1 MHIGLGLLY
10 ALTIVLCTR
19 LLIGFSSTPVAAGI
33 AMLLFAIN
41 DTHAYSVGWISAYN
55 TVLCCMFGLI
65 ALLMHCHW
73 RRRKSTLGLF
83 LSVFA
88 FLLSLLSSEGG
99 LALMGY
105 IVAYA
110 LFIEPGSWRKK
121 TASIIP
127 TTIIAIGYV
136 LFYVIQ
142 DFGVKGSSTYLS
154 PADDLWGTACAVLSN
169 TAIMVVSEI
178 LSIPPVTV
186 MFQFIGA
193 AGVVIAVVLL
203 VIMLFTLSSFLR
215 SNRIVAFFGTGM
227 VLSII
232 PFTLGGAQDRLLLWA
247 GLGAAGLLGELFTS
261 SAVTVVKLQRVSAKT
276 LLFTNTVMS
285 LIFFIPILYVYTV
298 FEVNAKALEK
308 NSTSQNTIVLNTYGS
323 FSFLYAPAIR
333 SEKGGEWPEH
343 FYYLYDGADTLTIK
357 RASERTLLATTS
369 KGWLATSAEQLSR
382 SKYYPFSQGDT
393 VKMKLMTAVIEDVSS
408 DGRPISVRF
417 TFEDDMRAFAWMKWT
432 KNGPQRC
439 ELPAIGG
446 EMRLVAPMF

>member
-1 MHIGLGLLY
+1 
-10 ALTIVLCTR
+10 
-19 LLIGFSSTPVAAGI
+19 
-33 AMLLFAIN
+33 
-41 DTHAYSVGWISAYN
+41 
-55 TVLCCMFGLI
+55 
-65 ALLMHCHW
+65 
-73 RRRKSTLGLF
+73 
-83 LSVFA
+83 
-88 FLLSLLSSEGG
+88 
-99 LALMGY
+99 
-105 IVAYA
+105 
-110 LFIEPGSWRKK
+110 
-121 TASIIP
+121 
-127 TTIIAIGYV
+127 
-136 LFYVIQ
+136 
-142 DFGVKGSSTYLS
+142 
-154 PADDLWGTACAVLSN
+154 
-169 TAIMVVSEI
+169 
-178 LSIPPVTV
+178 
-186 MFQFIGA
+186 
-193 AGVVIAVVLL
+193 
-203 VIMLFTLSSFLR
+203 
-215 SNRIVAFFGTGM
+215 
-227 VLSII
+227 
-232 PFTLGGAQDRLLLWA
+232 LLLWA